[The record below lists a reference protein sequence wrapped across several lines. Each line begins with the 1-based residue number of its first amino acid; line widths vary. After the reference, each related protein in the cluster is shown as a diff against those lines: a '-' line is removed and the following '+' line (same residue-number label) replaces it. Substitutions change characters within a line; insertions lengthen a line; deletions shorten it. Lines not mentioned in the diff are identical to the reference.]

1 MRSEAALIGRE
12 YKGIHGRI
20 SLDGILGMAD
30 WMDIRDGFG
39 LWIGSFGCLDGW
51 VKFG

>member
-1 MRSEAALIGRE
+1 MRFKAAPVGRE
-12 YKGIHGRI
+12 YKAIYGRI
-20 SLDGILGMAD
+20 SLDEFLGMAD

-39 LWIGSFGCLDGW
+39 LWVGSFGCLDGW